1 MLCKYY
7 RVQLNFS
14 TSYPNFFSDMTR
26 LMRYI
31 SIFLTKET
39 RDTVFPTEAANF
51 FWITETNSFGYSTV
65 KLESCLEDL
74 SYRCCKYL

>member
-1 MLCKYY
+1 
-7 RVQLNFS
+7 
-14 TSYPNFFSDMTR
+14 MTH
-26 LMRYI
+26 LMSYI

-39 RDTVFPTEAANF
+39 RDTAFPTEAANF

-74 SYRCCKYL
+74 S